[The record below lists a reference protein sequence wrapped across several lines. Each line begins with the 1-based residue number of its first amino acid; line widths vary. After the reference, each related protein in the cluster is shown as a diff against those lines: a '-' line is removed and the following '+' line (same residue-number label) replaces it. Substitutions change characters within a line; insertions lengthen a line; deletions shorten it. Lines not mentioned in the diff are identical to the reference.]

1 MLERRDKLLADY
13 ELEAEEKERAL
24 EEKEQTLGER
34 VRQFEAAQTAQA
46 AQVAPGSQAVE
57 AMRKTLEDLR
67 AEHRA
72 GVQHIAAWAGEAS
85 SALVSLGVSPIL
97 VSEQSASISDVL
109 LVLDSTTADAWTRSL
124 APT

>member
-1 MLERRDKLLADY
+1 MLERRDKLLVDY
-13 ELEAEEKERAL
+13 ELEEEEKERAL

-34 VRQFEAAQTAQA
+34 VHQFEAAQAAQA

-72 GVQHIAAWAGEAS
+72 GVQHIGA
-85 SALVSLGVSPIL
+85 
-97 VSEQSASISDVL
+97 
-109 LVLDSTTADAWTRSL
+109 
-124 APT
+124 